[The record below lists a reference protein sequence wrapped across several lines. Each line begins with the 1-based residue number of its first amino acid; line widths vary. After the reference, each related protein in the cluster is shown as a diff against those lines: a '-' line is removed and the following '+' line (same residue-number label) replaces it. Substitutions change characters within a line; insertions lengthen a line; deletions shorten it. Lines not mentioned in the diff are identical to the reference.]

1 MPSVGSVGTPPE
13 PASKRLRLSSE
24 AARRAGL
31 APLLHTV
38 STGSTNDDLA
48 LAARRGDR
56 TPAVLV
62 ADHQT
67 AGKGRLGRRWTDTG
81 ADGASGPE
89 ASLLVSFRLPATVG
103 ESFGRAAAV
112 AAAALVAAAEA
123 LSGSA
128 AEVRA
133 KWPNDLLLEAPGA
146 SGKLAGIL
154 SEIVEGD
161 PPVVVVGLGLNV
173 AAAPAEPGA
182 VSLAE
187 AGGHGSRDQ
196 VLASLLGALGGY
208 LADPARAREDLRAAS
223 ATIGREVRV
232 EFADGR
238 SVEGTALD
246 IDEAGRL
253 VVASGGRELRIEAG
267 DVHHLR

>member
-1 MPSVGSVGTPPE
+1 MPPVGSATTPLE
-13 PASKRLRLSSE
+13 PAPDRLPLSAA

-31 APLLHTV
+31 GRLLHTA

-48 LAARRGDR
+48 VAARRGDR

-67 AGKGRLGRRWTDTG
+67 AGRGRLGRRWSDTAGG
-81 ADGASGPE
+81 AGGSTG
-89 ASLLVSFRLPATVG
+89 SLLASFRLPAPIAG
-103 ESFGRAAAV
+103 APDRAAAV
-112 AAAALVAAAEA
+112 SAAALAAAAQA
-123 LSGSA
+123 LAGSG

-133 KWPNDLLLEAPGA
+133 KWPNDLLLEGPRV
-146 SGKLAGIL
+146 SGKVAGVL
-154 SEIVEGD
+154 SEIVDGD

-182 VSLAE
+182 VSLAG
-187 AGGHGSRDQ
+187 AGGHASRDQ
-196 VLASLLGALGGY
+196 VLASLLDALGGY
-208 LADPARAREDLRAAS
+208 LADPVRAREDLKAAS
-223 ATIGREVRV
+223 ATVGREVRV

-246 IDEAGRL
+246 IDETGRL
-253 VVASGGRELRIEAG
+253 VVAAGRRELRIDAG
-267 DVHHLR
+267 DVFHLR

>member
-1 MPSVGSVGTPPE
+1 MGTTFE
-13 PASKRLRLSSE
+13 PAPNRLPLSSA

-31 APLLHTV
+31 PPLLHTV

-81 ADGASGPE
+81 AGGASGPE
-89 ASLLVSFRLPATVG
+89 GSLLVSFRLPATIP

-112 AAAALVAAAEA
+112 AAAALTAAAEA
-123 LSGSA
+123 LSGST
-128 AEVRA
+128 AEVWA
-133 KWPNDLLLEAPGA
+133 KWPNDLILEAPGV
-146 SGKLAGIL
+146 SGKLAGVL
-154 SEIVEGD
+154 SEIVDGD

-187 AGGHGSRDQ
+187 AGGHGTRDQ
-196 VLASLLGALGGY
+196 LLASLLEALGGY
-208 LADPARAREDLRAAS
+208 MAAPVRAREDLKAAS
-223 ATIGREVRV
+223 ATIGRVVRV

-238 SVEGTALD
+238 SVAGTALD

-253 VVASGGRELRIEAG
+253 VVASGRRELRIDAG